1 MAYRHIRELT
11 DAAQELRRAGM
22 TVTYAIGKVQ
32 CPG

>member
-22 TVTYAIGKVQ
+22 SVTYVGACVVQ
-32 CPG
+32 G